1 VTEKSWVHY
10 LCFDAYF
17 EDALIKMRSAT
28 GLGATY
34 ALFTALNEY
43 FYGHGYMDENGYL
56 YHKERYGL
64 PLVDEFEKQLK
75 MRDQTARLEIQ
86 QKRLEIEKL
95 TKQLTNVFNEWPTMK
110 VEARAYYLNIA
121 KENLDL
127 PIAKEIL
134 KQAARAN
141 NEKEAK
147 G

>member
-1 VTEKSWVHY
+1 MTEKTWVHY

-17 EDALIKMRSAT
+17 EDALMKMRSAT

-43 FYGHGYMDENGYL
+43 LYEQGYMDEKGYL

-64 PLVDEFEKQLK
+64 PLIDEFEKQLK

-86 QKRLEIEKL
+86 QRRLEIETL
-95 TKQLTNVFNEWPTMK
+95 AKQLTNVFNQWPTMK
-110 VEARAYYLNIA
+110 AEARAYYLNIA
-121 KENLDL
+121 KEHSDL
-127 PIAKEIL
+127 PIAQEIL
-134 KQAARAN
+134 KVASD
-141 NEKEAK
+141 E

>member
-1 VTEKSWVHY
+1 MTEKSWVHY

-17 EDALIKMRSAT
+17 ENALMKMRSAT

-34 ALFTALNEY
+34 ALFTALNQY
-43 FYGHGYMDENGYL
+43 FYENGYMDEKGYQ

-86 QKRLEIEKL
+86 QKRVEIERL

-110 VEARAYYLNIA
+110 AEARAYYLKMA
-121 KENLDL
+121 KEHSGL
-127 PIAKEIL
+127 PIAQEIL
-134 KQAARAN
+134 KVAS
-141 NEKEAK
+141 NE